1 MHALKKEC
9 PVPNCSYWKFN
20 HRSSTGSIGT
30 EMGTEMG
37 TEAKAVAPAAAK
49 DASANPTPPI
59 NGLETLG

>member
-1 MHALKKEC
+1 M
-9 PVPNCSYWKFN
+9 PNYSYWKFN